1 MLSSLQSH
9 EEEESTTNPTT
20 TTSFIPTPSSQY
32 LSPTSSSP
40 RQILLRCAE
49 MIHHGDR
56 PAALRVASFLISAAS
71 PLGDSSDRVACHFA
85 RALIRLIESSN
96 AAGLNP
102 STSMN
107 KCGTQ
112 LVQPA
117 YLSFNQITPFLR
129 FAHLTANQAILE
141 AIDGH
146 CGVHIIDMDSAHGF
160 QWPPLLQAIA
170 VRGCRGDAGPPSVRI
185 TGAGTDV
192 NALRR
197 TADRLHAF
205 ARSLGL
211 PFQFNPLYLPTYNL
225 GASLVQ
231 LRQPSSTKNGE
242 VLIVNCV
249 LFLHKLLSGDRDE
262 RQLHEFLATLRS
274 IGPAVVTIAERELG
288 VASAP
293 QDFIR
298 VFSEALDYYTAVFE
312 ALEATV
318 PPNIVER
325 REVEEIWLGEEIK
338 ELLVPASSG
347 SRGAGGMRFQRW
359 DVILRESGFTP
370 RRLSEY
376 SLSQARLLLRL
387 HYPSEGYQLHVSR
400 EGLFLGWQARPLFSV
415 SSWQ

>member
-9 EEEESTTNPTT
+9 EEEEEPTTNPT
-20 TTSFIPTPSSQY
+20 TTSFIPTTPSQF
-32 LSPTSSSP
+32 LIPTSASP
-40 RQILLRCAE
+40 RQILMRCAE
-49 MIHHGDR
+49 LMHHGDR
-56 PAALRVASFLISAAS
+56 PMALRIASFLISAVS
-71 PLGDSSDRVACHFA
+71 PIGDSSDRVVYHFA
-85 RALIRLIESSN
+85 QALTRLIESSN
-96 AAGLNP
+96 AASSP

-112 LVQPA
+112 LVQPS
-117 YLSFNQITPFLR
+117 YLAFNQITPFLR

-146 CGVHIIDMDSAHGF
+146 RGVHIIDMDTAHGF

-170 VRGCRGDAGPPSVRI
+170 VHGYRGDGSPPSVRI

-211 PFQFNPLYLPTYNL
+211 PFQFNPLYLHSYNL
-225 GASLVQ
+225 GSSLMQ
-231 LRQPSSTKNGE
+231 LHQSSSSTEKGE

-249 LFLHKLLSGDRDE
+249 LFLHKLLYGDRDE
-262 RQLHEFLATLRS
+262 RQLHDFLSTVRAM
-274 IGPAVVTIAERELG
+274 GPAVVTIAERELG

-293 QDFIR
+293 QDFFR
-298 VFSEALDYYTAVFE
+298 VFSESLEYYTAIFE

-318 PPNIVER
+318 QPNSVER
-325 REVEEIWLGEEIK
+325 REVEERWLGEEIK
-338 ELLVPASSG
+338 ESLVPAG
-347 SRGAGGMRFQRW
+347 GTRGAGGMRFERW
-359 DVILRESGFTP
+359 DVIMRENGFTP

-387 HYPSEGYQLHVSR
+387 HYPSEGYQLHVSK
-400 EGLFLGWQARPLFSV
+400 EGLFLGWQTRALFSV

>member
-9 EEEESTTNPTT
+9 EEEEDSTTNPT
-20 TTSFIPTPSSQY
+20 TTSFIPTPTSQY
-32 LSPTSSSP
+32 LFPTSSSP
-40 RQILLRCAE
+40 RQVLIRCAE
-49 MIHHGDR
+49 LIHHGDR
-56 PAALRVASFLISAAS
+56 TAALRIASFLISAVS
-71 PLGDSSDRVACHFA
+71 PLGDSSDRVAYHFA
-85 RALIRLIESSN
+85 QALIQLIESSN
-96 AAGLNP
+96 AGSSS
-102 STSMN
+102 STSMI
-107 KCGTQ
+107 KCSTQ

-117 YLSFNQITPFLR
+117 YLAFNQITPFLR

-146 CGVHIIDMDSAHGF
+146 RGVHIIDLDSAHGF

-170 VRGCRGDAGPPSVRI
+170 VHGYRGDTGPPSVRI
-185 TGAGTDV
+185 TGAGGDV

-211 PFQFNPLYLPTYNL
+211 PFQFNPLYLPSYNL
-225 GASLVQ
+225 GSSLMQ
-231 LRQPSSTKNGE
+231 LHQSSSSTENGE

-249 LFLHKLLSGDRDE
+249 LFMHKLLYGDRDE
-262 RQLHEFLATLRS
+262 RQLHEFLATVRAM
-274 IGPAVVTIAERELG
+274 GPAVVTIAERELG
-288 VASAP
+288 VASDP
-293 QDFIR
+293 QDFFS

-318 PPNIVER
+318 PPNSVDR
-325 REVEEIWLGEEIK
+325 REVEERWLGEEIK
-338 ELLVPASSG
+338 EALAPAG
-347 SRGAGGMRFQRW
+347 VARGTGGMRFERW
-359 DVILRESGFTP
+359 DVIMRESGFTP

-400 EGLFLGWQARPLFSV
+400 EGLFLGWQTRPLFSV

>member
-9 EEEESTTNPTT
+9 EEEEESTANPTTNP
-20 TTSFIPTPSSQY
+20 SFASTPSSQY
-32 LSPTSSSP
+32 LNPTSSSP
-40 RQILLRCAE
+40 RQILIRCAE

-56 PAALRVASFLISAAS
+56 PAALRIASFLISAVA
-71 PLGDSSDRVACHFA
+71 PLGDSSDRVVYHFA
-85 RALIRLIESSN
+85 RALIQLIESSD
-96 AAGLNP
+96 AAGSNP
-102 STSMN
+102 STSMS

-117 YLSFNQITPFLR
+117 YLAFNQITPFLR

-146 CGVHIIDMDSAHGF
+146 RGVHIIDMDSAHGF

-170 VRGCRGDAGPPSVRI
+170 VHGYRGDTGPPSVRI

-211 PFQFNPLYLPTYNL
+211 PFQFNPLYLPTCNL

-231 LRQPSSTKNGE
+231 LHQSCSTQNGE

-249 LFLHKLLSGDRDE
+249 LFLHKLLYGDRDE
-262 RQLHEFLATLRS
+262 RQLHEFLATVRS
-274 IGPAVVTIAERELG
+274 MGATVVTIAERELG

-293 QDFIR
+293 QDFFR

-318 PPNIVER
+318 PPNSVER

-338 ELLVPASSG
+338 ESLVRVSG
-347 SRGAGGMRFQRW
+347 TRGLSGMRFERW
-359 DVILRESGFTP
+359 DGIMRESGFTP

-387 HYPSEGYQLHVSR
+387 HYPSEGYQLHVSK
-400 EGLFLGWQARPLFSV
+400 ESLFLGWQARPLFSV